1 MDALPILIWP
11 DARLTQTALPVMG
24 LTEAI
29 HDLAR
34 KMLRTMYAASG
45 RGLAAPQVGVMQ
57 RVFVMDLTWKTD
69 AGSPLVCINPVI
81 LWRSDVV
88 AQMHE
93 GCLSIPEQMIP
104 VTRAQ
109 AIRLE
114 WTDLTGARQIK
125 RLAGMAAICAQHE
138 IDHLDGILT
147 FDHLPSGERNARRAQ
162 NI

>member
-1 MDALPILIWP
+1 MDGLPILTWP
-11 DARLTQTALPVMG
+11 DARLSQSASPVIG

-34 KMLRTMYAASG
+34 KLLQTMYEASG

-69 AGSPLVCINPVI
+69 AAVPLVFINPVI

-88 AQMHE
+88 AQMFE
-93 GCLSIPEQMIP
+93 GCLSIPGQMIP

-109 AIRLE
+109 AILLE
-114 WTDLTGARQIK
+114 WSDLTGARQTK

-138 IDHLDGILT
+138 IDHLDGIVT
-147 FDHLPSGERNARRAQ
+147 FDHLPDDERNARKAGRK
-162 NI
+162 